1 MWALIFGVTFGLL
14 ASCRTASAQVHS
26 RSCSYAGVFHVE
38 GSDRYSLTFEQAQ
51 DLCESLSAVLASDEQ
66 VKNAHA
72 KGLETCRYGWI
83 NSGNT
88 TILRHNPHIKCANN
102 LTGIIFH
109 VDKLDQAYDAYCFD
123 TSDKSDV
130 NCKEQVKAPEP
141 LPIDDKDALAD
152 EPMDEDLGEEAAT
165 DAPAA
170 AEPAP
175 EGTAGPAVDGA
186 APEQPDDPPAESP
199 AEPDPAPAEAP
210 AEDDAEPGEPAEPAE
225 AGEAAEAGEP
235 VDAGEPAPAD
245 PSVAPA
251 PPAED
256 DPAAAAVPEDSEAA
270 PKEEGAEEG
279 AESEDPAPGED
290 APAEPA
296 EGEETPAEGEETP
309 AEGEETPAEG
319 EETPAEGAETPA
331 EGEETPA
338 EGAETPAEG
347 EETPAEGEEQPE
359 PTAAAPAEDLPN
371 SSGLPL
377 GNADADAPPDSAG
390 EEAVQPVDHDD
401 SLAAA
406 VPEPEGNDLP
416 PEVVVP
422 PGPRGRMDT
431 GAAAGEGESGGAPD
445 WLIIVGVV
453 AAIAIILLVCAAIA
467 TRKKWC
473 GKQQTL
479 MITSKEAGEGNGA
492 AAASS
497 RAQERDQ
504 EMVTLMN
511 KEKIQENGNTE
522 EFTVITLEE
531 SPDKPQL
538 A

>member
-123 TSDKSDV
+123 TSDKSEV

-152 EPMDEDLGEEAAT
+152 EPMDEDLGEEATT

-245 PSVAPA
+245 PSTAPA

-256 DPAAAAVPEDSEAA
+256 DPAAAAVPEDSGRRPRRKGRRKGRSRRTRPPERTPLPSQRRGRRHQQRGKRHQQRGKRHQQRETRHQQKGRRHQQRGKRHQQRGKRHQQREKRRQRKGRNSLSPPQPPL
-270 PKEEGAEEG
+270 PKTCPTPRDSPWATRTQ
-279 AESEDPAPGED
+279 
-290 APAEPA
+290 
-296 EGEETPAEGEETP
+296 TPA
-309 AEGEETPAEG
+309 
-319 EETPAEGAETPA
+319 
-331 EGEETPA
+331 
-338 EGAETPAEG
+338 
-347 EETPAEGEEQPE
+347 
-359 PTAAAPAEDLPN
+359 
-371 SSGLPL
+371 
-377 GNADADAPPDSAG
+377 
-390 EEAVQPVDHDD
+390 
-401 SLAAA
+401 
-406 VPEPEGNDLP
+406 
-416 PEVVVP
+416 
-422 PGPRGRMDT
+422 
-431 GAAAGEGESGGAPD
+431 
-445 WLIIVGVV
+445 
-453 AAIAIILLVCAAIA
+453 
-467 TRKKWC
+467 
-473 GKQQTL
+473 
-479 MITSKEAGEGNGA
+479 
-492 AAASS
+492 
-497 RAQERDQ
+497 
-504 EMVTLMN
+504 
-511 KEKIQENGNTE
+511 
-522 EFTVITLEE
+522 
-531 SPDKPQL
+531 
-538 A
+538 